1 LRDTK
6 RVFARFFDLL
16 FSKVEYMAS
25 ESTTVPSFLNLLIFV
40 IITAFYFFMKPTMT
54 TTELSGD
61 SAAFTKKS
69 RMYLGIYF
77 LATIVFQFGLNIW
90 TVNARCGGDNI
101 GTAAV
106 FTFAPWTLIF
116 GVMIL
121 VLMMY
126 PSFKTAFSD
135 VVGYF
140 AVSGSANT
148 LLNQIL
154 INKPIQDAIDQGT
167 NQGSLQDKKAT
178 ENAADLIIKIM
189 GNTSVLINQLTPT
202 NFAEYWT
209 LLKPLM
215 KPNVFDN
222 GELKE
227 QLFVL
232 VQMRD
237 KIGEF
242 MWYLYTGVLL
252 TSIVQMK
259 IVTTGC
265 SSSPETMKKKHQ
277 AYLEEEKA
285 KKATENDNVEYVS
298 NY

>member
-1 LRDTK
+1 
-6 RVFARFFDLL
+6 
-16 FSKVEYMAS
+16 MAS
-25 ESTTVPSFLNLLIFV
+25 EAPSFLNLLSFV
-40 IITAFYFFMKPTMT
+40 IITAFYFFIKPTMT
-54 TTELSGD
+54 IAD
-61 SAAFTKKS
+61 SNTNKS
-69 RMYLGIYF
+69 RLYLGIYF
-77 LATIVFQFGLNIW
+77 LAVLLVQFGLNVW
-90 TVNARCGGDNI
+90 VVNSRCGGDNI

-106 FTFAPWTLIF
+106 YTLGPWVLIF
-116 GVMIL
+116 GVML
-121 VLMMY
+121 VVLMIY

-140 AVSGSANT
+140 AVSSSANT

-154 INKPIQDAIDQGT
+154 INKPIQQAIDQGT
-167 NQGSLQDKKAT
+167 SNGSLQDKKAT

-202 NFAEYWT
+202 NFEEYWG

-215 KPNVFDN
+215 KPNVFEN

-227 QLFVL
+227 QLFGL
-232 VQMRD
+232 VQYRD

-265 SSSPETMKKKHQ
+265 SSSPEAMKKKHQ
-277 AYLEEEKA
+277 VFLEEEKKRIA
-285 KKATENDNVEYVS
+285 EQNVVNSVEYVS

>member
-1 LRDTK
+1 
-6 RVFARFFDLL
+6 
-16 FSKVEYMAS
+16 MAS
-25 ESTTVPSFLNLLIFV
+25 ESTTVPSFLNLLAFV
-40 IITAFYFFMKPTMT
+40 IITVFYFFIKPTMT
-54 TTELSGD
+54 TSEFGTGE
-61 SAAFTKKS
+61 FINKS

-77 LATIVFQFGLNIW
+77 LATILVQFGLNIW
-90 TVNARCGGDNI
+90 TVNSRCGGDNI
-101 GTAAV
+101 GAAAMY
-106 FTFAPWTLIF
+106 TFGPWTLIF
-116 GVMIL
+116 GVMLL

-126 PSFKTAFSD
+126 PSFKTAFAD

-140 AVSGSANT
+140 VVSSSANT

-167 NQGSLQDKKAT
+167 NPEDKKAT

-189 GNTSVLINQLTPT
+189 GTTSVLINQLTPT
-202 NFAEYWT
+202 NFGEYWG

-215 KPNVFDN
+215 KPGVEGN

-227 QLFVL
+227 ELFSL
-232 VQMRD
+232 VQYRD

-252 TSIVQMK
+252 TSVVQMK
-259 IVTTGC
+259 IVTNGC
-265 SSSPETMKKKHQ
+265 NSSPEAMKKKHQ
-277 AYLEEEKA
+277 AYLEEEKK
-285 KKATENDNVEYVS
+285 KKATENVENGMEYVS

>member
-1 LRDTK
+1 
-6 RVFARFFDLL
+6 
-16 FSKVEYMAS
+16 MAT
-25 ESTTVPSFLNLLIFV
+25 EVPSFLNLLSFV

-54 TTELSGD
+54 LSSD
-61 SAAFTKKS
+61 SSTFTKKS

-154 INKPIQDAIDQGT
+154 INKPIQDAIDQG
-167 NQGSLQDKKAT
+167 SLQDKKAT

-227 QLFVL
+227 QLLGL

-285 KKATENDNVEYVS
+285 NENDNVEYVS

>member
-1 LRDTK
+1 
-6 RVFARFFDLL
+6 
-16 FSKVEYMAS
+16 MA
-25 ESTTVPSFLNLLIFV
+25 EATSFLNLLSFV
-40 IITAFYFFMKPTMT
+40 IITAFYFFIKPTT
-54 TTELSGD
+54 TTTAD
-61 SAAFTKKS
+61 PAPFMKNS
-69 RMYLGIYF
+69 RLYLGIYF
-77 LATIVFQFGLNIW
+77 LATLLVQFGINIW
-90 TVNARCGGDNI
+90 IVNSRCGGDNI
-101 GTAAV
+101 GTAALY
-106 FTFAPWTLIF
+106 TFGPWTLIF
-116 GVMIL
+116 GVMLVIL
-121 VLMMY
+121 MIY

-154 INKPIQDAIDQGT
+154 INKPVQQAIDQGT
-167 NQGSLQDKKAT
+167 NDNKKAV

-189 GNTSVLINQLTPT
+189 GNASVLINQLTPT

-227 QLFVL
+227 QLFDL
-232 VQMRD
+232 VQYRD

-242 MWYLYTGVLL
+242 MWYLYTGILL

-259 IVTTGC
+259 IVTSGC
-265 SSSPETMKKKHQ
+265 SSSPEAMKKKHQ
-277 AYLEEEKA
+277 AFLEEEKA
-285 KKATENDNVEYVS
+285 RLARENVENGVDYVS